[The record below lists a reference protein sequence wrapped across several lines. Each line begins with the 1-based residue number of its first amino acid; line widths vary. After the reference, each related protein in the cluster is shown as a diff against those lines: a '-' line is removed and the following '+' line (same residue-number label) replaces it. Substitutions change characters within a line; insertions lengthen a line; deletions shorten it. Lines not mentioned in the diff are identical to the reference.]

1 LESLRFQ
8 EPVDQTFLAALNAG
22 VHSQALR
29 EFWPSGGPHWDA
41 LALVRGSDLPG
52 CPSAGAHPP
61 AGRRVAWGGVQLTA
75 RRLLRRRALQPERA
89 QAVRAPSLVCYELIS

>member
-52 CPSAGAHPP
+52 ALLVEAKSYPREVYGDGCKATSPRS
-61 AGRRVAWGGVQLTA
+61 RQLIMG
-75 RRLLRRRALQPERA
+75 L
-89 QAVRAPSLVCYELIS
+89 S